1 MADMRTNT
9 RKKDYHISITVD
21 GKVIDTFVAR
31 TDSVL
36 NALKSAYEQC
46 CGYRRVTRENPPELC
61 K

>member
-1 MADMRTNT
+1 MAELKTNT
-9 RKKDYHISITVD
+9 RKKDFHISITVD

-36 NALKSAYEQC
+36 TALKSAYEQC
-46 CGYRRVTRENPPELC
+46 CGYRKVTRDNPPPL